1 MKIFQLFGLCCA
13 LGWAGAL
20 IAADAPVPAL
30 TPPWAGVTEILLWP
44 KGAPGSEGVTA
55 RENYSPPTARSPHGH
70 LSPVH
75 YPSVFIF
82 PAPKEV
88 ATGAAVLVF
97 PGGGYNTLTIDH
109 EGRDIALWLNKIG
122 ITAFVVKYRLS
133 QTPRFPNY
141 TMDTSMGD
149 ALRAVRLVRSQA
161 ADWGLDPH
169 RIGVMGFSAGG
180 SVVAGVG
187 VKFDAGQPEA
197 VDPIERASSR
207 PDFNVIVYP
216 GDAFFPTEVPKD
228 APPVLIVGSTEDSP
242 HAINSLK
249 IFRSYLDANIP
260 CELHIYN
267 SGAHGFGVALT
278 DLPVGTWTERCKD
291 WLGEMK
297 VLAKK

>member
-1 MKIFQLFGLCCA
+1 MKSIRLILLFLTLA
-13 LGWAGAL
+13 LASAAR
-20 IAADAPVPAL
+20 AADYQVPAL
-30 TPPWAGVTEILLWP
+30 TPPWAGITEILLWP
-44 KGAPGSEGVTA
+44 NGAPGSEGVTA

-75 YPSVFIF
+75 YPSVYVF
-82 PAPKEV
+82 PAPKEI
-88 ATGAAVLVF
+88 ATGAAVLVY

-141 TMDTSMGD
+141 TIDTSIGD
-149 ALRAVRLVRSQA
+149 ASRAVRLVRSRA

-187 VKFDAGQPEA
+187 VRYDAGKPDA
-197 VDPIERASSR
+197 PDPIERASSR
-207 PDFNVIVYP
+207 PDFTVIVYP
-216 GDAFFPTEVPKD
+216 GDAFFPAEMPKD
-228 APPVLIVGSTEDSP
+228 APPVLIVGSTEDSV

-249 IFRSYLDANIP
+249 IYRSYLDANLA
-260 CELHIYN
+260 CELHLYN
-267 SGAHGFGVALT
+267 SGAHGFGVAPT
-278 DLPVGTWTERCKD
+278 DLPVGTWTQRCQD
-291 WLGEMK
+291 WLGELKM
-297 VLAKK
+297 LPKK